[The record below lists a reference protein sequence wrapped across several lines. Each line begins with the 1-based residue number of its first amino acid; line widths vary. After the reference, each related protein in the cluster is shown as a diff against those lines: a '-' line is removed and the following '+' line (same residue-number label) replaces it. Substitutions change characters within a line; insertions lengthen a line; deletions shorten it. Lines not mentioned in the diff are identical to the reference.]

1 MNSYERFCFNLLGA
15 RMKARREKYNHLRN
29 DIISARLKTPFEV
42 YISTAVVSSVLVGLA
57 AAVIIGLLSWALKLP
72 NLIKYRGNVPGVVS
86 SASTAL
92 APYSLVIGTIVIVIL
107 SLLIFGGITYAVFL
121 LYPGVEAGNR
131 RRSIDASL
139 PYAINYITA
148 MSTAGITPAEV
159 FRLLGDSP
167 IYGESHVEARYI
179 AREVDI
185 FGRDLI
191 DAMRLVSN
199 STPSSRMK
207 EFLQGA
213 IASISSG
220 GNLTEYF
227 RTKADQYA
235 LENRQTQKLF
245 LDTLSLIA
253 ESYVTAMVA
262 GTLFLIIL
270 QSIMSVLS
278 ADNNPMF
285 LYAII
290 YIMIPLGSAAFV
302 IMISSMTPES

>member
-1 MNSYERFCFNLLGA
+1 MNSWERFCFNLLGK
-15 RMKARREKYNHLRN
+15 RMKGKREEYAQLRN
-29 DIISARLKTPFEV
+29 DIISARFKTPFEV
-42 YISTAVVSSVLVGLA
+42 YISTALVTSIVVGLGAAVLIGFLSWILKLPTYVKYKGAVPGFLVGL
-57 AAVIIGLLSWALKLP
+57 
-72 NLIKYRGNVPGVVS
+72 
-86 SASTAL
+86 T
-92 APYSLVIGTIVIVIL
+92 PYSLVIGTILITVF
-107 SLLIFGGITYAVFL
+107 SLIIFGGLTYAVFIM
-121 LYPGVEAGNR
+121 YPGVEAGNR
-131 RRSIDASL
+131 RRNIDATL
-139 PYAINYITA
+139 PYAINYVTS

-167 IYGESHVEARYI
+167 IYGESSVEARYI
-179 AREVDI
+179 AREIDI

-191 DAMRLVSN
+191 DALRLVSS
-199 STPSSRMK
+199 STPSKRMK

-213 IASISSG
+213 MASISSG
-220 GNLTEYF
+220 GNLTDYF

-245 LDTLSLIA
+245 LDTLALIS

-278 ADNNPMF
+278 GDNKPMF
-285 LYAII
+285 LYAVI

-302 IMISSMTPES
+302 IMISSLTPES

>member
-1 MNSYERFCFNLLGA
+1 MNSYERFCFNLLGN
-15 RMKARREKYNHLRN
+15 RMKGKRDSYAQLRN

-42 YISTAVVSSVLVGLA
+42 YLSTALFSSVLVGLLA
-57 AAVIIGLLSWALKLP
+57 ATIIGIFSWIFKLP
-72 NLIKYRGNVPGVVS
+72 TLVTYKGAVPGLLVG
-86 SASTAL
+86 L
-92 APYSLVIGTIVIVIL
+92 APYSLIIGTILITVF
-107 SLLIFGGITYAVFL
+107 SLIIFGGITYAVFI
-121 LYPGVEAGNR
+121 LYPGIEAGNR
-131 RRSIDASL
+131 RRNIDASL
-139 PYAINYITA
+139 PYAINYVTS

-167 IYGESHVEARYI
+167 IYGESSVESRYI
-179 AREVDI
+179 AREIDI

-191 DAMRLVSN
+191 DALRLVSS
-199 STPSSRMK
+199 STPSKRMK

-213 IASISSG
+213 MASIASG
-220 GNLTEYF
+220 GNLTDYF

-245 LDTLSLIA
+245 LETLALIS

-278 ADNNPMF
+278 GDNNPMF
-285 LYAII
+285 LYAIV

-302 IMISSMTPES
+302 IMISSMTPET

>member
-1 MNSYERFCFNLLGA
+1 MNSYERFCFNVLGK
-15 RMKARREKYNHLRN
+15 RMKGRRDEYAQLRN
-29 DIISARLKTPFEV
+29 DLISARFKTPFEV
-42 YISTAVVSSVLVGLA
+42 YISTAIFSSVIVGFGMA
-57 AAVIIGLLSWALKLP
+57 ALIGLFSWVLKLP
-72 NLIKYRGNVPGVVS
+72 TLIKYKGAVPGPLVAL
-86 SASTAL
+86 SAH
-92 APYSLVIGTIVIVIL
+92 
-107 SLLIFGGITYAVFL
+107 SLLIGTVAITLFSLLVFGGLTYAAFL
-121 LYPGVEAGNR
+121 MYPSIEAGNR
-131 RRSIDASL
+131 RRNIDATL
-139 PYAINYITA
+139 PYAINYVTS

-167 IYGESHVEARYI
+167 IYGESSVEARYI
-179 AREVDI
+179 AREIDI

-191 DAMRLVSN
+191 DAMRLVSA
-199 STPSSRMK
+199 STPSKRMK

-213 IASISSG
+213 MASISSG
-220 GNLTEYF
+220 GNLTDYF

-245 LDTLSLIA
+245 LDTLGLIA

-278 ADNNPMF
+278 GDNKPMF
-285 LYAII
+285 LYAIV
-290 YIMIPLGSAAFV
+290 YCMIPLGSAAFV

>member
-1 MNSYERFCFNLLGA
+1 MNSYERLCFNLLGK
-15 RMKARREKYNHLRN
+15 RMKAKRDDYSQLRN
-29 DIISARLKTPFEV
+29 DLLSARFKTPFEV
-42 YISTAVVSSVLVGLA
+42 YLSTAYISSIIVGLTF
-57 AAVIIGLLSWALKLP
+57 AVLLGALSWLLKLP
-72 NLIKYRGNVPGVVS
+72 SLIKYKGSVPGPLVAL
-86 SASTAL
+86 SAH
-92 APYSLVIGTIVIVIL
+92 SLLIGTIAITIF
-107 SLLIFGGITYAVFL
+107 SLLVFGGITYAIFI
-121 LYPGVEAGNR
+121 LYPGIEAGNR
-131 RRSIDASL
+131 RRNIDVSL
-139 PYAINYITA
+139 PYAINYITS

-167 IYGESHVEARYI
+167 IYGECAVESRYI
-179 AREVDI
+179 AREIDI

-191 DAMRLVSN
+191 DALRLVSA
-199 STPSSRMK
+199 STPSKRMK

-213 IASISSG
+213 MASISSG

-235 LENRQTQKLF
+235 LENRQSQKQF
-245 LDTLSLIA
+245 LDFLALIA

-278 ADNNPMF
+278 GDNNPLF
-285 LYAII
+285 LYAIV

-302 IMISSMTPES
+302 IMISAMTPES

>member
-1 MNSYERFCFNLLGA
+1 MNSYERFCFNLIGK
-15 RMKARREKYNHLRN
+15 RMKAKREQYSQLRS
-29 DIISARLKTPFEV
+29 DLISARFKTSFEA
-42 YISTAVVSSVLVGLA
+42 YLSTAFISSILIGFFA
-57 AAVIIGLLSWALKLP
+57 AAVIGFFTFFLKLP
-72 NLIKYRGNVPGVVS
+72 TLIKYTGTMPGPLL
-86 SASTAL
+86 ALSTH
-92 APYSLVIGTIVIVIL
+92 SLIIGTIAITIF
-107 SLLIFGGITYAVFL
+107 SLLIFGGLTYAAFIM
-121 LYPGVEAGNR
+121 YPGLEAGNR
-131 RRSIDASL
+131 RRNIDASL
-139 PYAINYITA
+139 PYAINYVTS

-167 IYGESHVEARYI
+167 IYGQSSVEARYV
-179 AREVDI
+179 AREIDI

-191 DAMRLVSN
+191 DALRIVS
-199 STPSSRMK
+199 STTPSKRMK

-213 IASISSG
+213 MASISSG
-220 GNLTEYF
+220 GDLTHYF

-245 LDTLSLIA
+245 LETLGLIA

-278 ADNNPMF
+278 GDNRPMF

-290 YIMIPLGSAAFV
+290 YIMIPLGSIAFV